1 MKSILLQELAALIL
15 PLAVMF
21 GIALTLKGHDAPGG
35 GFVGG
40 LSLAVAGILGFSA
53 WGTRAFRDRVRMP
66 PELIALLGALLLLV
80 SALLPLLAGDPM
92 LTHRGVTLALP
103 LLGKLKLQSALVFD
117 VGVVMVV
124 GGGLAAAA
132 IWLWDLAAPT
142 ALSQTAALSQTTA
155 LSAKTASS
163 DGAARGTRESASPPP
178 PSRGD
183 A

>member
-1 MKSILLQELAALIL
+1 VKSILLQELAALIL
-15 PLAVMF
+15 PLAVML
-21 GIALTLKGHDAPGG
+21 GISLTLKGHDAPGG

-40 LSLAVAGILGFSA
+40 LSLAVAGVLGFSA
-53 WGTRAFRDRVRMP
+53 WGTRAFRDRVRLP
-66 PELIALLGALLLLV
+66 PERIALLGALLLLV

-92 LTHRGVTLALP
+92 LTHRGLTLVLP
-103 LLGKLKLQSALVFD
+103 LVGKLKLQSALVFD

-142 ALSQTAALSQTTA
+142 ASSETTASSARTA
-155 LSAKTASS
+155 LSETTASS
-163 DGAARGTRESASPPP
+163 GGRARGTRESASPPP
-178 PSRGD
+178 SRGD

>member
-1 MKSILLQELAALIL
+1 MKSVLLQELAALIL

-40 LSLAVAGILGFSA
+40 LSLAVAGVLGFSA
-53 WGTRAFRDRVRMP
+53 WGTRAFRDRVRLP
-66 PELIALLGALLLLV
+66 PERAALLGALLLLASV
-80 SALLPLLAGDPM
+80 ALPLLAGDPM
-92 LTHRGVTLALP
+92 LTHRSVALELP
-103 LLGKLKLQSALVFD
+103 LMGKLKLQSALVFD

-132 IWLWDLAAPT
+132 IWLWNLAASP
-142 ALSQTAALSQTTA
+142 
-155 LSAKTASS
+155 ASGRS
-163 DGAARGTRESASPPP
+163 EGAASIGAGKG
-178 PSRGD
+178 GD